1 MPTYEY
7 RCRTC
12 DVRFEVQQSF
22 TENSLTLCPSAASEQ
37 SPPACAAPGEGEVRK
52 VFSAPSITFKGDG
65 FYKTDSRSGSS
76 RGANGSAAKKAGD
89 DDATGTAKSGD
100 ADSKPS
106 DAGSKGKASGSDGD
120 SKGERAAAGA
130 SSS

>member
-65 FYKTDSRSGSS
+65 FYKTDSRSGGS

-120 SKGERAAAGA
+120 SKGERAAAST

>member
-7 RCRTC
+7 NCPKGHAFDVFQKMSDPAAATC
-12 DVRFEVQQSF
+12 PECGAEAERMIV
-22 TENSLTLCPSAASEQ
+22 
-37 SPPACAAPGEGEVRK
+37 PGAG
-52 VFSAPSITFKGDG
+52 FLFKGDG
-65 FYKTDSRSGSS
+65 FYKTDSRSGGS

-120 SKGERAAAGA
+120 SKGERAAAST